1 MVPVDPSTATE
12 LTPALLARMAAADT
26 VIGQALRRRE
36 PGFPMWDELASAVW
50 LHPAL
55 VTDAA
60 ELYVDTNVEGGAGYG
75 DTLSWAP
82 GYQPGLGEQLEHVV
96 REVDVAAFEAL
107 VVDCL
112 TRPQPP
118 AVGAPLPPI

>member
-1 MVPVDPSTATE
+1 MTLPRFTIGNRFTGQPMLPGCDFVPD
-12 LTPALLARMAAADT
+12 
-26 VIGQALRRRE
+26 VI
-36 PGFPMWDELASAVW
+36 V
-50 LHPAL
+50 
-55 VTDAA
+55 
-60 ELYVDTNVEGGAGYG
+60 AG
-75 DTLSWAP
+75 LS
-82 GYQPGLGEQLEHVV
+82 EQLEHVV